1 MMKTVKISLIVP
13 VYNTKSFLDDCIR
26 SVLAQTFQDWELI
39 LVDDGSTDGSGALCE
54 AWAERDARI
63 RVLHQPNGGVSR
75 ARNYGIR
82 QARGDY
88 LVFLDSD
95 DRILP
100 AYLQRLWEL
109 KEEYK
114 VPLAAVGF
122 AGDRDGVSTL
132 HKKLPRPLMETDEYL
147 SCVLS
152 DRYGLALTCWAVI
165 YPAAWGLAFQESI
178 AYGEDSLFF
187 CRALKK
193 AGRIAYDSAPLYL
206 YTTNRDGNTYTVQS
220 LKKTEE
226 QLAVWEK
233 MKDLFLDGNEP
244 EELRGHFLRIL
255 CDVNLQAAR
264 QSARENKKNMKAAH
278 RWKACRYFGALKG
291 NTTVSPRHKLRL
303 GLLLLSPVWGAALWE
318 RMRKGSGYGT

>member
-13 VYNTKSFLDDCIR
+13 VYNTKAYLDDCIR

-75 ARNYGIR
+75 ARNSGIS
-82 QARGDY
+82 QARGEY

-95 DRILP
+95 DQVLP

-109 KEEYK
+109 REQYDA
-114 VPLAAVGF
+114 PLAAVGF
-122 AGDRDGVSTL
+122 SGDTEMVNTL
-132 HKKLPRPLMETDEYL
+132 HKSLPQPLMEGDAYL
-147 SCVLS
+147 VCALS
-152 DRYGLALTCWAVI
+152 DQYGLTLSSCAVL
-165 YPAAWGLAFQESI
+165 YPAAWGLRFQEGI

-187 CRALKK
+187 CQALKK
-193 AGRIAYDSAPLYL
+193 AGRIAYAPAPLYV
-206 YTTNRDGNTYTVQS
+206 YATNRAGNTYTVQS

-226 QLAVWEK
+226 RLAVWEK
-233 MKDLFLDGNEP
+233 MKEIFLDGSES
-244 EELRGHFLRIL
+244 EELKGHFLRIL

-264 QSARENKKNMKAAH
+264 QAAGENQKEGKTAH
-278 RWKACRYFGALKG
+278 RKEACRYFGALKG
-291 NTTVSPRHKLRL
+291 NATVPRKHKLRL
-303 GLLLLSPVWGAALWE
+303 GLLLLSPVWGAAVWDGL
-318 RMRKGSGYGT
+318 RKGHSHGS